1 MRERRP
7 LGERKRR
14 RERGGGRGEDREGD
28 EREGEGREREKR
40 GGEGKQKECP
50 IKCIGYIHNF
60 PTIQGKTQQLL
71 KFLLASF
78 QYFLKR
84 QWRNVENIIESNI
97 KLRKYSQHR
106 LGEVRH

>member
-1 MRERRP
+1 MK
-7 LGERKRR
+7 G
-14 RERGGGRGEDREGD
+14 RERGEKRRGGD
-28 EREGEGREREKR
+28 GREEE
-40 GGEGKQKECP
+40 GGGQQNERP
-50 IKCIGYIHNF
+50 IKCIGYIHKF

-71 KFLLASF
+71 KKFLLASF

-84 QWRNVENIIESNI
+84 KWRNGENIIESKI